1 MYRHDISSEMDVS
14 MMGRQAANW
23 QCFFP
28 KLKWNEI
35 TKCLNELG
43 ISITKEELTHPED
56 HKEAIKKML
65 EVLAEICTGTSREEW
80 SQPGFAG
87 LNAINYPELHEE
99 SIPHM
104 NSLRA
109 IMKMMDVCA
118 VYDFA
123 IKDIVSPSADRLL
136 RQLSGIINFCK
147 FREER
152 LMVLSQL
159 NCSRSLLLEK
169 LAQDQEKND
178 ALNNR
183 LTLLRNQ
190 TREEGEQ
197 ILALETDNRDLQARI
212 NELRREL
219 EVVDR
224 TIEQNTDVFAKVSQ
238 KVDEA
243 REALDGL
250 QQEQRKLSSQ
260 VVTSPEKFRKQ
271 IIEVGQ
277 TLQHEQKDAKH
288 AEKKV
293 RELMAWTT
301 NIEEVQS
308 EVTQA
313 LEGMQ
318 EIRSEVEKQ
327 KAIIMELD
335 GAKQAQLSLGASIS
349 ELNQNNQQF
358 SRQATR
364 AEEKLQSLRKAASQR
379 AEDNQRHAEAL
390 HQQLVEA
397 ESFRVQVKSRAERME
412 TEARRVDKEFEAEM
426 VVMEQVQCRCV
437 RRSRRAVSDRCV
449 VCFAICFVCHR
460 T

>member
-1 MYRHDISSEMDVS
+1 MDVS
-14 MMGRQAANW
+14 MMGRNPATMTSY
-23 QCFFP
+23 FP

-35 TKCLNELG
+35 IKCLSELG
-43 ISITKEELTHPED
+43 ISVTKEELTHPED
-56 HKEAIKKML
+56 HKDSIKRML
-65 EVLAEICTGTSREEW
+65 EILAEICTGTSREEW

-109 IMKMMDVCA
+109 IMKMMEVCA

-123 IKDIVSPSADRLL
+123 IKDIVSPSSDRLN

-159 NCSRSLLLEK
+159 NCDRSLLLEK
-169 LAQDQEKND
+169 LTQDQEKND

-197 ILALETDNRDLQARI
+197 ILSLETDNRDLQARI

-219 EVVDR
+219 ESVDR
-224 TIEQNTDVFAKVSQ
+224 KIEQDTDLFTKVSH
-238 KVDEA
+238 KADEA
-243 REALDGL
+243 RETFDVL
-250 QQEQRKLSSQ
+250 QLEQKKLSNQ

-271 IIEVGQ
+271 IIEVSQ

-288 AEKKV
+288 ADKKL
-293 RELMAWTT
+293 RELQAWIS
-301 NIEEVQS
+301 NMEEVQS
-308 EVTQA
+308 EVNMA

-318 EIRSEVEKQ
+318 DIRSEVEKQ
-327 KAIIMELD
+327 KAIITELD
-335 GAKQAQLSLGASIS
+335 TTKQNAITLNASIS

-358 SRQATR
+358 ARQAGR
-364 AEEKLQSLRKAASQR
+364 AEEKLLNLRKAATKR
-379 AEDNQRHAEAL
+379 AEDNQNHADAL

-412 TEARRVDKEFEAEM
+412 TEAKRIDKEFEAEA
-426 VVMEQVQCRCV
+426 VVMEQVFYCI
-437 RRSRRAVSDRCV
+437 SLSLY
-449 VCFAICFVCHR
+449 AIYHFLFSFLR
-460 T
+460 FYI